1 MGCKCFI
8 RRQDLILTRK
18 WFFLVPE
25 VPSFFLG
32 ALQIYKTPNSTL
44 IKTFSTDW
52 TLPPGHSMPI
62 LPGWVQLEF
71 YRVKKRVRLEI
82 IQINSCPGM
91 VPKLLL
97 K

>member
-1 MGCKCFI
+1 MVFPRTGSP
-8 RRQDLILTRK
+8 
-18 WFFLVPE
+18 FFLPRRPTNISE
-25 VPSFFLG
+25 
-32 ALQIYKTPNSTL
+32 TPNSTL

-52 TLPPGHSMPI
+52 TQPPGHSMSI
-62 LPGWVQLEF
+62 LPEWVQLEF